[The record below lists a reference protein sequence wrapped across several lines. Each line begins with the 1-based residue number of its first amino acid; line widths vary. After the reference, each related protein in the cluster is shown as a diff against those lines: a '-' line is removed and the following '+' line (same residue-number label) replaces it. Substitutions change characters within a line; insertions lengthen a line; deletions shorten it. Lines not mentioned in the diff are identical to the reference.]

1 MSACPA
7 VKDRSST
14 RSSKSTERNPT
25 AEQYTMRSEFAEF
38 NALILSKDV
47 TDFIL
52 IRQLPLFFGC
62 IYRKRP
68 T

>member
-1 MSACPA
+1 VPRDKGPISYTIKKEHRTKSDGRA
-7 VKDRSST
+7 VHGFDV
-14 RSSKSTERNPT
+14 N
-25 AEQYTMRSEFAEF
+25 FAEF

-52 IRQLPLFFGC
+52 IRRLPLFFGC
-62 IYRKRP
+62 IYSKRP